1 MPKANKGKRMINLP
15 EAAQYS
21 AWSYKRGVE
30 HGQRIGRQ
38 EILDALEHLSAEIK
52 QDIERVIHEKKQNS

>member
-1 MPKANKGKRMINLP
+1 MINLP

-38 EILDALEHLSAEIK
+38 EILDALETLSDEIK
-52 QDIERVIHEKKQNS
+52 TDIQRKINEKQQNS

>member
-1 MPKANKGKRMINLP
+1 MPKANKGKRIMNLP
-15 EAAQYS
+15 EAASYS
-21 AWSYKRGVE
+21 RWSFERGVE
-30 HGQRIGRQ
+30 HGIRVGRQ

>member
-38 EILDALEHLSAEIK
+38 EILDALETLSDEIK
-52 QDIERVIHEKKQNS
+52 TDIQRKINEKQQNS

>member
-1 MPKANKGKRMINLP
+1 MIHLP

-38 EILDALEHLSAEIK
+38 EILDALEDLSDEIK
-52 QDIERVIHEKKQNS
+52 TDVQRKINENNKNR